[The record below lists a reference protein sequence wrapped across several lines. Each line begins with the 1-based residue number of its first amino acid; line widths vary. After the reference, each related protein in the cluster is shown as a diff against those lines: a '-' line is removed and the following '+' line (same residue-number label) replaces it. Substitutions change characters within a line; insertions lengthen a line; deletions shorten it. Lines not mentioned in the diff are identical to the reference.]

1 MPASPDLWVLVQN
14 GKEYFFFYAR
24 GSEQVKRVQAL
35 CKELNIDMAIFNF
48 VVEIYKPLIK
58 EYHTSTL
65 MALA

>member
-35 CKELNIDMAIFNF
+35 CKELNIDIN
-48 VVEIYKPLIK
+48 
-58 EYHTSTL
+58 
-65 MALA
+65 